1 MSIRILAVDTA
12 TEACSVALWIDGEV
26 SERYAVAPRRHA
38 ALVLPDVEA
47 LLAGAGLSLGQL
59 DALAVGRGPGSFTG
73 VRIGVAVVQGLAL
86 GADLGVVPV
95 SSLRALARG
104 VAEETPHRRILAAL
118 DARIDEIYAGGW
130 SFADDPMGA
139 EHFAERV
146 CAPEAAGEAAGG
158 SWFGVG
164 LGFAAYPERLAAA
177 LGEDL
182 IGVEAERYPHARQ
195 VAAIAA
201 SELAGGAALAPERV
215 VPIYLRDRV
224 ARRPPPAR

>member
-1 MSIRILAVDTA
+1 MSIRILAVETA

-26 SERYAVAPRRHA
+26 RERFAVAPRRHA
-38 ALVLPDVEA
+38 ALVLPDIQT
-47 LLAGAGLSLGQL
+47 LLAGADLALSQL

-104 VAEETPHRRILAAL
+104 VAEETPHRRILAVL

-130 SFADDPMGA
+130 SFANDPMG
-139 EHFAERV
+139 ETLFSERV
-146 CAPEAAGEAAGG
+146 CAPEAAGEGAEGP
-158 SWFGVG
+158 WFGAG
-164 LGFAAYPERLAAA
+164 PGFAAYPERLAAA
-177 LGEDL
+177 LGQAL

-201 SELAGGAALAPERV
+201 SELAAGAALAPERV
-215 VPIYLRDRV
+215 VPVYLRDRV
-224 ARRPPPAR
+224 ARRPARVR